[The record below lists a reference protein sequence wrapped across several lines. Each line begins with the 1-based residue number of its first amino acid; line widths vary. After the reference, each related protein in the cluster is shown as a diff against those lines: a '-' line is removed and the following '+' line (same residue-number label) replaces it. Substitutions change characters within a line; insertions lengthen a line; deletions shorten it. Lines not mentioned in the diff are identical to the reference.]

1 MPELFM
7 KFINGIMLVEEGGL
21 MLDVRSVN
29 EVMVD
34 MSLLVRGDVRKCRNL
49 DRSLSNKGQS
59 YKQ

>member
-1 MPELFM
+1 
-7 KFINGIMLVEEGGL
+7 
-21 MLDVRSVN
+21 MLDVRSVY

-34 MSLLVRGDVRKCRNL
+34 MNLLVRGDVRKCRNL

>member
-1 MPELFM
+1 M